1 MRNLTYRTLFHK
13 EPEGG
18 YTVIVPA
25 LPGCITYG
33 ETLDEALFM
42 AKDAIT
48 LYLESL
54 SEHGDPIPT
63 EDDTFEHLIS
73 IAV

>member
-1 MRNLTYRTLFHK
+1 M
-13 EPEGG
+13 
-18 YTVIVPA
+18 VPA

-33 ETLDEALFM
+33 ENLDEALLM

>member
-1 MRNLTYRTLFHK
+1 MKTHTYRTLLNK

-25 LPGCITYG
+25 LPGCVTYG
-33 ETLDEALFM
+33 ENLEHALEM
-42 AKDAIT
+42 AKEAIA

-54 SEHGDPIPT
+54 SAHDDPIPN
-63 EDDTFEHLIS
+63 EDNTFEHLVS
-73 IAV
+73 VAV

>member
-1 MRNLTYRTLFHK
+1 MEQLTYRILLRK

-25 LPGCITYG
+25 LPGCVTYG
-33 ETLDEALFM
+33 ETLENAIEM
-42 AKDAIT
+42 AKEAID

-54 SEHGDPIPT
+54 RAHNEEIPT
-63 EDDTFEHLIS
+63 EEV
-73 IAV
+73 AP